1 VYLPPEVTVPKTLV
15 YSFQVSLDG
24 FVESPGK
31 KLDWIL
37 VDEEVH
43 SFYNQQTRETD
54 LSLYGR
60 GLYELMASYWPTA
73 DASPSALPVEVEFAR
88 IWRQMP
94 KVVFS
99 TTLQTVDWNS
109 RLVRSDLAAEIARL
123 KEEPGEFMDIG
134 GPTLAASAIQLGL
147 VDEYRL
153 MVQPVVLGSGTP
165 FLPRLEKRFDLE
177 LVETQRFGS
186 GVVYLRYRVARR

>member
-1 VYLPPEVTVPKTLV
+1 VPKTLV

-24 FVESPGK
+24 FVETPEK

-37 VDEEVH
+37 IDEEVH
-43 SFYNQQTRETD
+43 TFHNEQARQTD

-60 GLYELMASYWPTA
+60 GMYELMASYWPTA
-73 DASPSALPVEVEFAR
+73 DANPDASPVEAEFSR

-99 TTLQTVDWNS
+99 KTLEKVDWNS
-109 RLVRSDLAAEIARL
+109 RLVRGDLAAEIGRL
-123 KEEPGEFMDIG
+123 REQPGDCMDISG
-134 GPTLAASAIQLGL
+134 ATLAASAVKLGL

-153 MVQPVVLGSGTP
+153 VVQPVVLGGGTP
-165 FLPRLEKRFDLE
+165 FLPRMENPINLE
-177 LVETQRFGS
+177 LVETRRFAS